1 MGIRYRLRQ
10 LRANVSAGP
19 LTDEARAEV
28 SLWLSD
34 PEQALFFRY
43 AYADQWHCLRVLH
56 TLQRAGYNHSDLMAA
71 ALLHDIGKVRSPLSI
86 WDRTVIVVG
95 SALFPERAGFW
106 GTGELESWRRPF
118 VARAKHPEWG
128 AEMAEEVG
136 SRPVVID
143 LIRHHQDTLDGM
155 QSESA
160 QLLATLQW
168 ADDQN

>member
-19 LTDEARAEV
+19 LSDKARGEV
-28 SLWLSD
+28 SHWLID
-34 PEQALFFRY
+34 TEQALFYRY

-56 TLQRAGYNHSDLMAA
+56 TLEGAGYNHPDLMAA

-86 WDRTVIVVG
+86 WDRTVIVMG
-95 SALFPERAGFW
+95 GAFFPGRARLW
-106 GTGELESWRRPF
+106 GNGDLESWRRPF

-128 AEMAEEVG
+128 AEMAESAG
-136 SRPVVID
+136 SRPIVID
-143 LIRHHQDTLDGM
+143 LIRRHQDTLDET
-155 QSESA
+155 QSDDD
-160 QLLATLQW
+160 QLLAILQW